1 MSNVIFPGQ
10 RVAPALVRNEHIVP
24 RFYLNRFADSKKRIV
39 VYVKGSAPVRRS
51 TKSQTPERDFFEY
64 TINGQATENR
74 YEHWFQRIETDA
86 AAAYCAIQSGSEL
99 TQFQQGAWAF
109 FVVTLFLRCRK
120 VRDQIGPML
129 MEQVESEI
137 FFGEDQIRE
146 TQHEFLKQGVLVFSD
161 DLRAKVSQI
170 KNLSVNSDDFDAC
183 D

>member
-1 MSNVIFPGQ
+1 
-10 RVAPALVRNEHIVP
+10 
-24 RFYLNRFADSKKRIV
+24 
-39 VYVKGSAPVRRS
+39 
-51 TKSQTPERDFFEY
+51 
-64 TINGQATENR
+64 
-74 YEHWFQRIETDA
+74 
-86 AAAYCAIQSGSEL
+86 
-99 TQFQQGAWAF
+99 
-109 FVVTLFLRCRK
+109 
-120 VRDQIGPML
+120 ML